1 MTRVATFGNYQS
13 ALLDLMKAQTR
24 AADAQERVST
34 QKNATDLTGFGRQS
48 ETLTALKG
56 AQSRIVGFMDT
67 AKAVS
72 ARLTTQNL
80 ALTQIERHVPNRG
93 DATILFCNVEELQDL
108 GHRGLPADGLV
119 RTTSLPFAAT

>member
-24 AADAQERVST
+24 AADAQERVAT

-72 ARLTTQNL
+72 ARLTTQM
-80 ALTQIERHVPNRG
+80 AREVQRSTTSPNRSPRPKRRASRPSSIT
-93 DATILFCNVEELQDL
+93 D
-108 GHRGLPADGLV
+108 
-119 RTTSLPFAAT
+119 